1 MVKRAQEKGVITI
14 CYVDPSMLGVLKTPG
29 SMGFD
34 IVVAEGQS
42 IGTPLSFGGPTVG
55 WFATKKDLARLVP
68 GRIIGE
74 TIDNNHKK
82 TYVMTLRAREQDIRR
97 EKASSNICTNQ
108 TLNAIGSAIHLS
120 WMGPEGI
127 YQVGYQAI
135 QKASYMKTQ
144 LKNQGF
150 NIMNDDSS
158 LREFLVETKKPT
170 DEIITEM
177 GNRGFLAGIK
187 YSDTQI
193 LVALTEKRTKN
204 EIDTYVESFNEVNN
218 G

>member
-1 MVKRAQEKGVITI
+1 M
-14 CYVDPSMLGVLKTPG
+14 
-29 SMGFD
+29 
-34 IVVAEGQS
+34 
-42 IGTPLSFGGPTVG
+42 
-55 WFATKKDLARLVP
+55 
-68 GRIIGE
+68 
-74 TIDNNHKK
+74 
-82 TYVMTLRAREQDIRR
+82 
-97 EKASSNICTNQ
+97 
-108 TLNAIGSAIHLS
+108 S